1 MGRGS
6 HAALVTHPHLPG
18 PTGGRPVHLSGA
30 KQEEGRREEGRGE
43 RKEERVEGEGGGRR
57 GKEGEGEGGG

>member
-30 KQEEGRREEGRGE
+30 RQEEG
-43 RKEERVEGEGGGRR
+43 RVEGEGGG
-57 GKEGEGEGGG
+57 GEGESGGGRRGGWRGGW

>member
-30 KQEEGRREEGRGE
+30 KQEEGRREEGRGGG
-43 RKEERVEGEGGGRR
+43 RGRRRGWRGKEGEGGGR
-57 GKEGEGEGGG
+57 